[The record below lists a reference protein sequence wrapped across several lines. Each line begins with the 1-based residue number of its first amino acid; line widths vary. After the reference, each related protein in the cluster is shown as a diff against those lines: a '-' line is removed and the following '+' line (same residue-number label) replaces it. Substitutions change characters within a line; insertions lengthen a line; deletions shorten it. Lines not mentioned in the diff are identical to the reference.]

1 MTSTFKSFR
10 GHRGGWH
17 KVVAAAPRHVQA
29 VRRIVLDPLTK
40 AQDKQL
46 REISTRINQAADE
59 QEPQGR

>member
-1 MTSTFKSFR
+1 MTSTFNSFR

-17 KVVAAAPRHVQA
+17 KVVVAAPGHVEA

-59 QEPQGR
+59 QPQGR